1 MCKLAT
7 KVERQLNESR
17 KGGYRSTNPEQPFKG
32 GSVHFKNKSVKAST
46 TKISTKPEVST
57 AGSSRSSPTNV
68 HRCFKCQVMGHI
80 ASDCP
85 NQRIISLVEEEDGV
99 TEVLDNPTFDEEI
112 IEEEAVYADE
122 GESLVVQRNL
132 SSTHIED
139 NWLRNNI
146 FHTRCTSHERVCNKS
161 LTVKVVKM

>member
-7 KVERQLNESR
+7 RVERQLNESR

-46 TKISTKPEVST
+46 TKISTKPEVS
-57 AGSSRSSPTNV
+57 
-68 HRCFKCQVMGHI
+68 CFKCQFMGHI